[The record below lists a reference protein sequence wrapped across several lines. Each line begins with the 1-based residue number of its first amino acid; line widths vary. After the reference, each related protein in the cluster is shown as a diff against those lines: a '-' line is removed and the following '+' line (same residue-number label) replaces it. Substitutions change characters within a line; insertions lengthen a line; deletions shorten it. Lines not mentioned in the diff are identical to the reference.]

1 MEARKDDPEQPKVT
15 DAQTLYNT
23 GMCFLLGQG
32 GEVDEPTGLKLVA
45 QAAQMGLEQALFEL
59 AQYTHIMGPHA
70 HMEVMIEGMKNLA
83 AKGDEDAKTWLGQWQ
98 EEGIIISESSKE

>member
-1 MEARKDDPEQPKVT
+1 MEAEKNNPEQPKTT

-32 GEVDEPTGLKLVA
+32 GEIDEPTGLKLVA

-59 AQYTHIMGPHA
+59 AQYTHIMGTHE
-70 HMEVMIEGMKNLA
+70 HMKIMIEGMRGLA
-83 AKGDEDAKTWLGQWQ
+83 AKGDEDAKTWLRQWQ
-98 EEGIIISESSKE
+98 EEGIILDSSKE